1 MTSACHRKKTR
12 SSTVA
17 LSLQHPLAPFA
28 TTRYWLQ
35 RYRVTGVVFLQR
47 QFSRIEA
54 PADTHRGAFCL
65 KPPHVNDTSETW
77 PTDRSEISHGFT
89 TIKIGL
95 VIVSFYCLHVRP
107 RGVPRPFMMLLLAAD
122 LGSGPENHCTQT
134 RSAERQWR
142 PKESNSLFLL
152 LVTTSA
158 FCSRAPVLLK
168 RPAPIDTPRPRDWV

>member
-35 RYRVTGVVFLQR
+35 RYRVTGVVLLQR

-54 PADTHRGAFCL
+54 PADAQRGAFCL

-95 VIVSFYCLHVRP
+95 VIVNFYCLHVRP
-107 RGVPRPFMMLLLAAD
+107 RGVPRPFTMLLLAAD
-122 LGSGPENHCTQT
+122 LGS
-134 RSAERQWR
+134 R
-142 PKESNSLFLL
+142 PGKSLYSNQVCRAAVEAKESNSPF
-152 LVTTSA
+152 
-158 FCSRAPVLLK
+158 FC
-168 RPAPIDTPRPRDWV
+168 